1 MALVFK
7 VMLIN
12 FESTTVIVDSTATIN
27 NLNSNNKLKSLL
39 DIDVWSYLM
48 TFVHYILLN
57 AKWSLIQ

>member
-39 DIDVWSYLM
+39 DIDV
-48 TFVHYILLN
+48 
-57 AKWSLIQ
+57 

>member
-57 AKWSLIQ
+57 AEWSLIQ